1 MCIVQALVYRFVYM
15 EIGIYAFNAA
25 HTLSE
30 IICMCERVLGSVC
43 VCDLIRNITSFV
55 FKDVFKCESL

>member
-1 MCIVQALVYRFVYM
+1 MQALVYLFVNM
-15 EIGIYAFNAA
+15 EIGIFMHLTV
-25 HTLSE
+25 HTHRLSA
-30 IICMCERVLGSVC
+30 CVSVRLDVCVC

>member
-1 MCIVQALVYRFVYM
+1 M

-25 HTLSE
+25 HTQSE